1 MGTLSCIFA
10 TNNITNAG
18 TVIVHDNNNQNE
30 EDEDLLPGRYRH
42 GLRLLNREEVLSL
55 PEIEYKSERIMF
67 IQNQG
72 GGSDNDGSCGGEEE
86 QSIEVSIGDFKL
98 DLQDRKLCSTGGCGS
113 GSGSGDNNSGFGS
126 GSDHGSLS
134 ANNSVS
140 SPISISR
147 NHVALP
153 AELTRGPD
161 DDNDYD

>member
-1 MGTLSCIFA
+1 MGIVLMLLCCMTLSCIFA

-72 GGSDNDGSCGGEEE
+72 GGSDNDGSCG
-86 QSIEVSIGDFKL
+86 
-98 DLQDRKLCSTGGCGS
+98 
-113 GSGSGDNNSGFGS
+113 S

-147 NHVALP
+147 NHVAL
-153 AELTRGPD
+153 
-161 DDNDYD
+161 